1 MRKEK
6 TPQAGKPYG
15 VEMRKIQTKCLYL
28 NPARL
33 AVARSRMITNLLD
46 SIGVALKHRQVDT
59 EGALEWAKE
68 EAVLDLL
75 EFGPR
80 KAGAQP

>member
-1 MRKEK
+1 MSL
-6 TPQAGKPYG
+6 PKPG
-15 VEMRKIQTKCLYL
+15 APV
-28 NPARL
+28 NPAAQREILINTLRL

-68 EAVLDLL
+68 EGVLDLL

>member
-1 MRKEK
+1 
-6 TPQAGKPYG
+6 
-15 VEMRKIQTKCLYL
+15 
-28 NPARL
+28 
-33 AVARSRMITNLLD
+33 MITNLLG

-68 EAVLDLL
+68 EGVLDLL